1 MANVQS
7 ILRRSGFIDT
17 SGAEPPVMQ
26 SMRMGGGVYVD
37 NAIDS
42 ATESL
47 TNGRI
52 SLGIIAV
59 LIVGSLGFYYFT
71 RSIQGGG

>member
-1 MANVQS
+1 MASVQS
-7 ILRRSGFIDT
+7 ILRRSGFVDT
-17 SGAEPPVMQ
+17 SGAEAPVMQ
-26 SMRMGGGVYVD
+26 SMRMGGGVYID
-37 NAIDS
+37 NAASDIS
-42 ATESL
+42 SL

-59 LIVGSLGFYYFT
+59 LIVGSVGFYYFS